1 MAACLALLS
10 ACGGLLFCEPRLL
23 LYYGD
28 AEAHLNIARRV
39 VDSQTPGYDQLGT
52 VWLPLPHVLMLPFV
66 RRDAWWRSGLA
77 GAIPSALCFVA
88 AGLFLFAAVRRV
100 FRSHAAAVAATALLA
115 LNPNQLYLQ
124 SIPMTEPVFLACL
137 MALLYFT
144 VRFRETQGRVWL
156 VLAGSAACAGTLT
169 RYEGWFLLPFVAL
182 WLLAIAKRGAGARL
196 AVFRHRRWL
205 GRSTALPTTGISRA
219 MPWISI
225 RGPYSARAIQ
235 GSTFYPGKGD
245 WRLAWLYYRTAARL
259 VRRAGPGSGGRRG
272 RRGRAGQ
279 ARLLAD
285 PAAGPA
291 GRVLRLEHS
300 FRGHAHLHA
309 RDVAA
314 LLLQH
319 PLWPGRAAAAGGG
332 RGRPGGAGAA
342 LAPAGGAA
350 GGGGRQHALVSPPP
364 AFELDHLGGIARQ
377 FRGAPRVDRR
387 AAAYLAP
394 RYRPGAGILTSF
406 GDLTGVYRAA
416 GIPLRETFTGDNGL
430 PWLAAVRRPEL
441 FVWQEWAVAKAGD
454 AVDAA
459 LAPEHCGGLFRLEK
473 SIEVKSAPAIH
484 IYRRAGG
491 MHGTS

>member
-1 MAACLALLS
+1 MAVCLALLS
-10 ACGGLLFCEPRLL
+10 ASAVFFFASRGSL

-88 AGLFLFAAVRRV
+88 AGSFLFAAVRRA
-100 FRSHAAAVAATALLA
+100 FHSHAAAVAATALLA

-124 SIPMTEPVFLACL
+124 SIPMTEPVFLVCL

-144 VRFRETQGRVWL
+144 VRFRDTPDRVWL

-169 RYEGWFLLPFVAL
+169 RYEGWFLIPFAAL
-182 WLLAIAKRGAGARL
+182 WLLATFQRGATRAFLFSAIAL
-196 AVFRHRRWL
+196 AGPLYCLANNWYL
-205 GRSTALPTTGISRA
+205 TGDALDF
-219 MPWISI
+219 I

-235 GSTFYPGKGD
+235 GSTFYPGRGD
-245 WRLAWLYYRTAARL
+245 WRLAWLYYRTAAAL
-259 VRRAGPGSGGRRG
+259 CAGPG
-272 RRGRAGQ
+272 
-279 ARLLAD
+279 LAL
-285 PAAGPA
+285 
-291 GRVLRLEHS
+291 V
-300 FRGHAHLHA
+300 
-309 RDVAA
+309 
-314 LLLQH
+314 
-319 PLWPGRAAAAGGG
+319 
-332 RGRPGGAGAA
+332 GAVGTGAA
-342 LAPAGGAA
+342 LAKRVFWPILLLALPGVFYVCSIHSEGTPIFMPAMWPHSYYNIRYGMGVLPLLAVGGA
-350 GGGGRQHALVSPPP
+350 GLVAL
-364 AFELDHLGGIARQ
+364 
-377 FRGAPRVDRR
+377 APRGRPLVALLVVVAGSMHWFLHPQPSSWVTWEESRVNSEARR
-387 AAAYLAP
+387 EWTGEAAAYLAP

-430 PWLAAVRRPEL
+430 PWLAALRRPEL

-459 LAPEHCGGLFRLEK
+459 LAPEHCGGLFRLET

>member
-10 ACGGLLFCEPRLL
+10 AAAVFFFASRGWL

-88 AGLFLFAAVRRV
+88 AGSFLFAAVRSL
-100 FRSHAAAVAATALLA
+100 FSSHAAAVAATALLA

-137 MALLYFT
+137 TALLYFT
-144 VRFRETQGRVWL
+144 VRFRETQSRVWL
-156 VLAGSAACAGTLT
+156 VLAGLAACAGTLT
-169 RYEGWFLLPFVAL
+169 RYEGWFVLPFVAL
-182 WLLAIAKRGAGARL
+182 WLLATAKRGIEMALVFSAIALAGPLYCL
-196 AVFRHRRWL
+196 ANHWYL
-205 GRSTALPTTGISRA
+205 TGDALDF
-219 MPWISI
+219 I

-235 GSTFYPGKGD
+235 GSTYYPGKGD
-245 WRLAWLYYRTAARL
+245 WGLAWLYYRTSAAL
-259 VRRAGPGSGGRRG
+259 CAGPGLALVGTAGVLAALARR
-272 RRGRAGQ
+272 AFWPIV
-279 ARLLAD
+279 LLALPGVFYICSIHSAATPIFV
-285 PAAGPA
+285 PAMWPYSYYNIRYGLA
-291 GRVLRLEHS
+291 VLP
-300 FRGHAHLHA
+300 
-309 RDVAA
+309 
-314 LLLQH
+314 LL
-319 PLWPGRAAAAGGG
+319 AV
-332 RGRPGGAGAA
+332 GGAGLVA
-342 LAPAGGAA
+342 LAPRWRPLVALLVVVAGSMHWFLHSQPSNWITWEESRVNSEARRGWT
-350 GGGGRQHALVSPPP
+350 GG
-364 AFELDHLGGIARQ
+364 
-377 FRGAPRVDRR
+377 

-416 GIPLRETFTGDNGL
+416 GIPLRATFTGDNGL
-430 PWLAAVRRPEL
+430 PWLAAIRRPEL

-473 SIEVKSAPAIH
+473 SIEVKGAPAIH